1 MTNENRDRRP
11 LSDEEKAKLDAE
23 TQKIKD
29 DNRRADE
36 VHEQTLAKLKAETAK
51 LDKETGIGDMQFKS
65 ATINY
70 DNLHRQEQAA
80 LAQDIFHTTYFFT
93 ARIDEASVRS
103 CIDRLSYWHRTK
115 PNSEITIIF
124 SSPGGSVWEG
134 LQLYDYIQQIKR
146 LGHVVIT
153 QSIGMS
159 ASMASI
165 LLQAGTI
172 RRMTKESWVM
182 IHEISTF
189 TGGNAS
195 EIEDEAALLKRMQ
208 ERTSAIFVE
217 GAKRAKENGTASN
230 AMDNIEEF
238 TAHWKRKNWW
248 LTSDECLEYGFVDEV
263 I

>member
-1 MTNENRDRRP
+1 MTNENRSRP
-11 LSDEEKAKLDAE
+11 LSDEEKSKLNAE
-23 TQKIKD
+23 TQKVID

-36 VHEQTLAKLKAETAK
+36 VHAQTILKLQAETNK
-51 LDKETGIGDMQFKS
+51 LQKETGIGDVQFRS
-65 ATINY
+65 AQINY

-93 ARIDEASVRS
+93 AQIDASSVRS

-115 PNSEITIIF
+115 PEAEITIIF
-124 SSPGGSVWEG
+124 SGPGGSVWEG
-134 LQLYDYIQQIKR
+134 LQLYDYIQQMKR

-153 QSIGMS
+153 QCIGMA

-189 TGGNAS
+189 TGGSSS
-195 EIEDEAALLKRMQ
+195 EIEDEAVLLKRMQ
-208 ERTSAIFVE
+208 DRTSAIFVA
-217 GAKRAKENGTASN
+217 GAKKAKEAGTADN
-230 AMDNIEEF
+230 AMDDIDEF
-238 TAHWKRKNWW
+238 KTHWKRKNWW
-248 LTSDECLEYGFVDEV
+248 LTSDECLDYGFVDEV